1 MCQGLLEAFK
11 EVVPKAETRYCVRHI
26 WANFKLQYCGSTFK
40 ELFWSAAR
48 ATTLVSFLVFF
59 VFLLFLFYCFFVCDS
74 TSFDI
79 LLFLFYCF
87 FCVILMMF

>member
-59 VFLLFLFYCFFVCDS
+59 VFLLFLFYCFFVCV
-74 TSFDI
+74 I
-79 LLFLFYCF
+79 LLLLTF
-87 FCVILMMF
+87 FCFYSTVSFV